1 MNAAAVPTAA
11 RRLEPRAATYSVDP
25 GHASAQFKVRHL
37 MVSHV
42 RGELGEV
49 TGEIV
54 LDEAD
59 LSRSSVV
66 ARIDATLVVTR
77 NAQRDEHLRSAD
89 FLDVANHPF
98 VTFRSTAVRPLGPGR
113 FEVEGELAIRGVARR
128 VTLDVEVSGEICDPW
143 GNVKRGVTATAR
155 LNRKDFG
162 LTWNAVLETGGV
174 VVGDAVD
181 VTIEAELVR
190 SA

>member
-1 MNAAAVPTAA
+1 MSSVAVAT
-11 RRLEPRAATYSVDP
+11 RRLEPRAVTYAIDP
-25 GHASAQFKVRHL
+25 GHAGAQFKVRHL

-59 LSRSSVV
+59 LSCSTVV
-66 ARIDATLVVTR
+66 ARIDTTGVDSR
-77 NAQRDEHLRSAD
+77 NEQRDEHLRSAD
-89 FLDVANHPF
+89 FLDVARHPF
-98 VTFRSTAVRPLGPGR
+98 ITFRSTAVRPSGPGR
-113 FEVEGELAIRGVARR
+113 FEVEGELAIRGVARA
-128 VTLDVEVSGEICDPW
+128 VTLDAEVSGEIRDPW

-162 LTWNAVLETGGV
+162 LTWNAALETGGV
-174 VVGDAVD
+174 VVSDAVE
-181 VTIEAELVR
+181 VTIEAELTR
-190 SA
+190 KA